1 MNGGSVGMLAE
12 QVDYVIGVDTHRD
25 QHALAVVAAPTGAVV
40 AQRSVAADARGYR
53 EAVRFA
59 DRFARGA
66 RAWAIEGAGHYGA
79 GFTRFLA
86 SQGEA
91 VVEVSRSVR
100 AERRVRGQ
108 KNPPPPPPAAPPAP
122 SVLVLAPPP
131 GRGGAGG
138 VGRVVPARAR
148 ARP

>member
-25 QHALAVVAAPTGAVV
+25 QHALAVVVAPTGAVV

-100 AERRVRGQ
+100 AERRGAGQ
-108 KNPPPPPPAAPPAP
+108 KDPPPPPPAGPPAAAGEAA
-122 SVLVLAPPP
+122 APPP
-131 GRGGAGG
+131 GGGRGGG
-138 VGRVVPARAR
+138 VWG
-148 ARP
+148 